1 MIDDL
6 EVPPGHHVE
15 RHARKGLVISGAAV
29 LGAGWLLSLGVTLGG
44 GIYTIFKPS
53 NTCWGFVTT
62 VGWIP
67 LVGPAIGIVGQSNP
81 SLHSDGGRQCTQES
95 IYPIGLAVA
104 AVDSVMQFAGLT
116 MLVLGLTLRAP
127 VVVEGE
133 ANASAVH
140 PSWFVSLGASGSP
153 LGVTVGLTDW

>member
-67 LVGPAIGIVGQSNP
+67 LVGPAIGIVGQSSGIARP
-81 SLHSDGGRQCTQES
+81 HAVGRCTDQ
-95 IYPIGLAVA
+95 V
-104 AVDSVMQFAGLT
+104 
-116 MLVLGLTLRAP
+116 
-127 VVVEGE
+127 
-133 ANASAVH
+133 
-140 PSWFVSLGASGSP
+140 
-153 LGVTVGLTDW
+153 